1 MKHRLLI
8 PFFAALLG
16 ATGAASAHVVLEYQV
31 APADA
36 SYKASFKVDHG
47 CGESPTRQVSVL
59 IPAGVT
65 GAKPMPKPG
74 WALEVQRGKLD
85 KPFTSHGRTVTEDVV
100 RVTWTAR
107 TAADMLPNEQ
117 YDEFVLVARTPA
129 QAGTIYWPVHQ
140 VCENG
145 RIDWVEVPRDG
156 RKWSELKSP
165 AAPLE
170 ILPAD
175 GHAGHKH

>member
-8 PFFAALLG
+8 PFFAALFG
-16 ATGAASAHVVLEYQV
+16 ATAASAHVALEYQV

-36 SYKASFKVDHG
+36 SYKATFKIGHG

-74 WALEVQRGKLD
+74 WALEVQRTGANV
-85 KPFTSHGRTVTEDVV
+85 S

-107 TAADMLPNEQ
+107 TAADMLPNDQ
-117 YDEFVLVARTPA
+117 YDEFVLVARTPKEP
-129 QAGTIYWPVHQ
+129 GTVYWPVNQ
-140 VCENG
+140 VCEKG
-145 RIDWVEVPRDG
+145 RTDWVEVPGEG
-156 RKWSELKSP
+156 RKPSELKSP
-165 AAPLE
+165 AAALE

-175 GHAGHKH
+175 GNGGHKH

>member
-8 PFFAALLG
+8 PFFAAMLG

-36 SYKASFKVDHG
+36 SYKATFKIGHG

-74 WALEVQRGKLD
+74 WALDVQRTAGN
-85 KPFTSHGRTVTEDVV
+85 VA

-107 TAADMLPNEQ
+107 AADYMLPNDQ
-117 YDEFVLVARTPA
+117 YDEFVLVARTPKEP
-129 QAGTIYWPVHQ
+129 GTVYWPVHQ

-145 RIDWVEVPRDG
+145 RTDWVEVPRDG
-156 RKWSELKSP
+156 RKLSDLKSP
-165 AAPLE
+165 AAALE
-170 ILPAD
+170 ILPAASGG
-175 GHAGHKH
+175 GHRH

>member
-8 PFFAALLG
+8 PLFAAVLG
-16 ATGAASAHVVLEYQV
+16 ASGAASAHVVLEYQV

-36 SYKASFKVDHG
+36 SYKATFKVGHG

-74 WALEVQRGKLD
+74 WALEVQRAGENV
-85 KPFTSHGRTVTEDVV
+85 S

-107 TAADMLPNEQ
+107 TAADALPNDQ
-117 YDEFVLVARTPA
+117 YDEFVVVARTPR
-129 QAGTIYWPVHQ
+129 QPGTIYWPVNQ
-140 VCENG
+140 VCETG
-145 RIDWVEVPRDG
+145 RTDWVEVPREG
-156 RKWSELKSP
+156 RKLSDLKSP
-165 AAPLE
+165 AAALE
-170 ILPAD
+170 VLPAD
-175 GHAGHKH
+175 HGGGHRH